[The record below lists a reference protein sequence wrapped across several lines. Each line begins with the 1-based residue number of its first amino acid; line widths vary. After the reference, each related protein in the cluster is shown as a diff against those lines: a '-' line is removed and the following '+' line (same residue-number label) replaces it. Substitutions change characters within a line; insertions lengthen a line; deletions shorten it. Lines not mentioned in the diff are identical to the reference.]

1 MEQNRLG
8 KADRL
13 TNKSLHTRTQGQV
26 LPFNLL
32 RVWVANGMLF
42 RLSVSLIYFC
52 PIGVNVMNPNG
63 WQ

>member
-8 KADRL
+8 KADSL
-13 TNKSLHTRTQGQV
+13 TNESLHTRTQGQV

-32 RVWVANGMLF
+32 RVCFANGMLF

-52 PIGVNVMNPNG
+52 PIGVKVMNTKG
-63 WQ
+63 CQ